1 MNWER
6 VYLPFLRRPPSDAC
20 RYPQCAS
27 FGNVFALLS
36 PNAWWE
42 TEIGKRLHIS
52 IYEYIITKWIYP
64 YEIKTSKPH
73 KIKYHLITSTRVI
86 LTLWAICSL
95 DGNTSQADQMQRL
108 VSPLIMR
115 STEITFSSSCSHIQ
129 LQWNF

>member
-1 MNWER
+1 MKYS
-6 VYLPFLRRPPSDAC
+6 V
-20 RYPQCAS
+20 
-27 FGNVFALLS
+27 
-36 PNAWWE
+36 
-42 TEIGKRLHIS
+42 
-52 IYEYIITKWIYP
+52 
-64 YEIKTSKPH
+64 KTSKPH